1 MKIKYLKTTHD
12 SNVGD
17 VKEIPDF
24 QANVLLKIGVA
35 EAYVEPK
42 KAAPKAKKEDKTK
55 EQDVKNGLFRK
66 FIW

>member
-1 MKIKYLKTTHD
+1 MKIKYLKMTHD
-12 SNVGD
+12 SDVGD
-17 VKEIPDF
+17 IREIPDF

-55 EQDVKNGLFRK
+55 E
-66 FIW
+66 

>member
-24 QANVLLKIGVA
+24 QANVLLKIGV
-35 EAYVEPK
+35 VE
-42 KAAPKAKKEDKTK
+42 
-55 EQDVKNGLFRK
+55 VYSN
-66 FIW
+66 

>member
-12 SNVGD
+12 SSIGD

-24 QANVLLKIGVA
+24 QANVLLKIGFA
-35 EAYVEPK
+35 EVYKEPK

-55 EQDVKNGLFRK
+55 E
-66 FIW
+66 

>member
-1 MKIKYLKTTHD
+1 MKVKYLKVMHNA
-12 SNVGD
+12 NVGD

-55 EQDVKNGLFRK
+55 E
-66 FIW
+66 

>member
-1 MKIKYLKTTHD
+1 MKIKYLKMTHD

-17 VKEIPDF
+17 IKEIPDF

-42 KAAPKAKKEDKTK
+42 KTAPKAKKEDKTK
-55 EQDVKNGLFRK
+55 E
-66 FIW
+66 

>member
-1 MKIKYLKTTHD
+1 MKIKYLKITHD

-35 EAYVEPK
+35 EAYKEPK
-42 KAAPKAKKEDKTK
+42 KATPKAKKEDKTQ
-55 EQDVKNGLFRK
+55 E
-66 FIW
+66 